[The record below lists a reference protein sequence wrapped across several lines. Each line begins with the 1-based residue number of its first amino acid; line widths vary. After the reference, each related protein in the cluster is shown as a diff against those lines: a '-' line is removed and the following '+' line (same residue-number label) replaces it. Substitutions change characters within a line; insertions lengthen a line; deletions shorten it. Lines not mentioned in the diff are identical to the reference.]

1 MFEEEVDKKDKGNGR
16 ATKKKESNKVKK
28 EERERSKKE
37 INWAKRKEERRALG
51 GRKRRFDG

>member
-16 ATKKKESNKVKK
+16 ATKKKENNKVKK

-37 INWAKRKEERRALG
+37 IN
-51 GRKRRFDG
+51 